1 MLVVAP
7 RSHSKK
13 VRVLGHTDTDFRLS
27 NRLLDGLKGI
37 LRALFALVRDANKPE
52 TLGEFTSVLII
63 YIQSRCVF
71 LGGVVVLEVSPHRV
85 QMYPQIWNVWIDV
98 R

>member
-1 MLVVAP
+1 MVAR
-7 RSHSKK
+7 RSHPKK

-52 TLGEFTSVLII
+52 TLGKFTSVLV
-63 YIQSRCVF
+63 YIFIKRAVF
-71 LGGVVVLEVSPHRV
+71 LGGVGS
-85 QMYPQIWNVWIDV
+85 
-98 R
+98 